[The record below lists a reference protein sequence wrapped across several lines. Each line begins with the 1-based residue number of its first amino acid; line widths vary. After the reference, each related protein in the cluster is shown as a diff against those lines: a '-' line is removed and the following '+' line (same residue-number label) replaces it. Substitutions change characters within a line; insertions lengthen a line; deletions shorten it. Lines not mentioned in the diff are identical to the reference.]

1 MCSLNW
7 DRATPYLYAM
17 SYIDM
22 HCYAAT
28 GKRFIG
34 EENNIIVI
42 SANKVVND
50 DCEI

>member
-1 MCSLNW
+1 MQ
-7 DRATPYLYAM
+7 LYTRTM
-17 SYIDM
+17 VR
-22 HCYAAT
+22 
-28 GKRFIG
+28 RFIG